1 MKPSRA
7 PPNSAV
13 LSMSDVHGLR
23 WAFPVSFT
31 VCSTLLSLG
40 LAQYPVCSFPWQGI
54 LLASPKYGALQWNP
68 GFTFIVSCN
77 GFSVVDDFFCELT
90 FSLITWKY
98 SWVRSCPGGTIF
110 NVESDLSLNFF
121 YFLEHRTWLRYISWS
136 LFFSTNCTFVFLFIL
151 LEWTF
156 IYI

>member
-1 MKPSRA
+1 
-7 PPNSAV
+7 
-13 LSMSDVHGLR
+13 
-23 WAFPVSFT
+23 
-31 VCSTLLSLG
+31 
-40 LAQYPVCSFPWQGI
+40 
-54 LLASPKYGALQWNP
+54 
-68 GFTFIVSCN
+68 
-77 GFSVVDDFFCELT
+77 
-90 FSLITWKY
+90 
-98 SWVRSCPGGTIF
+98 VRSCPGGTIF